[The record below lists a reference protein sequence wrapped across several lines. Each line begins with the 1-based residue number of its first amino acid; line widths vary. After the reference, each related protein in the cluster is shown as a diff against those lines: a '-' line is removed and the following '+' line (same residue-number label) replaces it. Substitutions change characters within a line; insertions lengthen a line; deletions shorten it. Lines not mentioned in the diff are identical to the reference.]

1 MLNWRL
7 LLLASFLA
15 LVLAGGTAY
24 FANVAENPASN
35 VPGAATNYGQIT
47 Q

>member
-15 LVLAGGTAY
+15 LVLAAGTAY

-35 VPGAATNYGQIT
+35 VTGASTNYGPPAQ
-47 Q
+47 